1 MLDGGSIKE
10 ADGCSQWFLSL
21 RSVASGLEKPLLA
34 TNNRQFR
41 LTCFQKPF
49 AIRFNLLQD
58 CPSGLAFAVAVLFT
72 PSFVVLSGGFTQ
84 FFAVPTVRILK
95 NVVTYLL

>member
-1 MLDGGSIKE
+1 M
-10 ADGCSQWFLSL
+10 
-21 RSVASGLEKPLLA
+21 SGLEKPLLA